1 MPFETIIGQS
11 RVKAFFEKAIR
22 SGRVSHA
29 YLFVGDRGVGKEAA
43 ALELAKA
50 LLCPNQLNCDSTAC
64 PDCSRIAKLNHPD
77 VQFIFPAPAKVK
89 EEDYKQ
95 IVASIAENPYNRLEL
110 WANPTIS
117 IERIRDIRRLSAVKS
132 FEGRGRVVIIADS
145 ERLTAEAAN
154 ALLKI
159 LEEPPPK
166 MHLIMVS
173 SKPSLLLPTITS
185 RCQWVKFDPL
195 ATDDIETALIQ
206 RTGLEKKRARLTARL
221 AGGSYRR
228 ALELI
233 DEDLQEM
240 QTRALEFF
248 RKCVQNEHQQLQF
261 IEELLVELQRDP
273 KKIKDLLN
281 LASFWFRDAMLFTET
296 GGKNHDLLINF
307 DQEEVLQNFAASF
320 PKADLFSAVGEI
332 ERALELM
339 ERNVQLHLILLVLL
353 NQLRTYLRR

>member
-1 MPFETIIGQS
+1 
-11 RVKAFFEKAIR
+11 
-22 SGRVSHA
+22 
-29 YLFVGDRGVGKEAA
+29 
-43 ALELAKA
+43 
-50 LLCPNQLNCDSTAC
+50 
-64 PDCSRIAKLNHPD
+64 
-77 VQFIFPAPAKVK
+77 
-89 EEDYKQ
+89 
-95 IVASIAENPYNRLEL
+95 
-110 WANPTIS
+110 
-117 IERIRDIRRLSAVKS
+117 
-132 FEGRGRVVIIADS
+132 
-145 ERLTAEAAN
+145 
-154 ALLKI
+154 
-159 LEEPPPK
+159 
-166 MHLIMVS
+166 
-173 SKPSLLLPTITS
+173 LLLPTITS